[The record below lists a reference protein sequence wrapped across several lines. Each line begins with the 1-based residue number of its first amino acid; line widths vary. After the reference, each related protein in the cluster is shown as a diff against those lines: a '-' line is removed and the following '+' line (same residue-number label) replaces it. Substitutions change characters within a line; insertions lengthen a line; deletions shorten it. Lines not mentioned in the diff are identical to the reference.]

1 MQFNIISVQAHNN
14 MVTRQP
20 FLIVFIILLV
30 SVITLLKQNYFQ
42 ICLSLLLPFFI
53 PTIKFTT
60 NDSGIVQGLEEDEFD
75 DLEDEDPDTE
85 EVKVISNSSNKVNF
99 WSEVKGFYVLLIK
112 EADKTL
118 SPFTINYMFVLKMI

>member
-1 MQFNIISVQAHNN
+1 

-20 FLIVFIILLV
+20 FLIVFNILLV

-42 ICLSLLLPFFI
+42 ICLSLLLPLFI

-99 WSEVKGFYVLLIK
+99 
-112 EADKTL
+112 
-118 SPFTINYMFVLKMI
+118 